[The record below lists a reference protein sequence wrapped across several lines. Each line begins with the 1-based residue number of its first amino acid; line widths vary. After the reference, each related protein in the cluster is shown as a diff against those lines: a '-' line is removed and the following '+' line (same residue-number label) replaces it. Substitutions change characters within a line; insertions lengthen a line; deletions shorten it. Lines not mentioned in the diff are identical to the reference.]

1 MKSFI
6 GIISLFL
13 FVFGAIQLV
22 GIASPFEYRTCN
34 LGWKH
39 VYHKHN
45 EASYQQIWCSNNN
58 GIMGYK
64 NRDFTK
70 VDCLTK
76 NNAVEFD
83 FANKWAESI
92 GQALHYEI
100 MTNKKAK
107 VVLILED
114 KNEMVYFKRVE
125 RLAKKYGFDAEYITE
140 EILNPNKKGKCQN
153 IKCKC
158 NSNHL
163 PFDFEKRRFYFFILS
178 IF

>member
-58 GIMGYK
+58 GIMEYK

-83 FANKWAESI
+83 FSNKWAESI
-92 GQALHYEI
+92 GQALHYQK
-100 MTNKKAK
+100 MTGKKGK
-107 VVLILED
+107 VVLILENP
-114 KNEMVYFKRVE
+114 KKEMIYFKRVE
-125 RLAKKYGFDAEYITE
+125 ALAKIYDFDAEYITPK
-140 EILNPNKKGKCQN
+140 ILNVDKNN
-153 IKCKC
+153 KCKNPNC
-158 NSNHL
+158 KCHKERVIKPHDWWAFS
-163 PFDFEKRRFYFFILS
+163 R
-178 IF
+178 

>member
-1 MKSFI
+1 MYNVCMGRRSKKRIFGWRKRIIAFVCSFVLLACGVFYITLNYVPQELYEEQQMLPNMKEAYYVSQWCRDDF
-6 GIISLFL
+6 GKRE
-13 FVFGAIQLV
+13 FVLWDNT
-22 GIASPFEYRTCN
+22 R
-34 LGWKH
+34 
-39 VYHKHN
+39 
-45 EASYQQIWCSNNN
+45 
-58 GIMGYK
+58 
-64 NRDFTK
+64 

-76 NNAVEFD
+76 DYAIEFD

-158 NSNHL
+158 HN
-163 PFDFEKRRFYFFILS
+163 
-178 IF
+178 